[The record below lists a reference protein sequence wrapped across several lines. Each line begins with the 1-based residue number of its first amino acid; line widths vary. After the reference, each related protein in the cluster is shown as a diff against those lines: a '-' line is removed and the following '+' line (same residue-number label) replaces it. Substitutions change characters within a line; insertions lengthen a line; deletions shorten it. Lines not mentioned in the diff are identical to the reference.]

1 MHLNCATAKDVLKTV
16 KDEDVQMVD
25 LRFTD
30 LPGVWQHF
38 SVPPSAVD
46 PVALEDPRAAGQ
58 VERGVDHRPGAGDD
72 VVLAREDL
80 HRPLH
85 PVVDAARPL
94 VAHAVQVG
102 RHRFEVDP
110 HLGDVVLH
118 LRVVRHR
125 PRRGERPALVHLG
138 GGATSP

>member
-46 PVALEDPRAAGQ
+46 PVALEEGIGFDGSSI
-58 VERGVDHRPGAGDD
+58 RGFQEIQESDMLVVPDATDAVDEPDLARRCLEGGE
-72 VVLAREDL
+72 VVLNSLAPPLEAVAQSAR
-80 HRPLH
+80 R
-85 PVVDAARPL
+85 
-94 VAHAVQVG
+94 
-102 RHRFEVDP
+102 
-110 HLGDVVLH
+110 
-118 LRVVRHR
+118 
-125 PRRGERPALVHLG
+125 
-138 GGATSP
+138 